1 MLLVSNSKILI
12 SDPKMT
18 FSILRDEQGKKS
30 LKEVEEPGKSNVFF
44 LEKYPFALS
53 VCWITFV
60 ITELYVV
67 KRSP

>member
-1 MLLVSNSKILI
+1 
-12 SDPKMT
+12 MT